1 MDRNYGIIRYSLKCQ
16 RYTKDI
22 APVKNVGYLHKEML
36 NLAENKDLYLTLR
49 GQNKKRLVFCFY
61 LIKSSTKIISFH
73 LFFGKNHQIN
83 NQQKRR
89 I

>member
-1 MDRNYGIIRYSLKCQ
+1 MGRNCVIIRYSLKHH
-16 RYTKDI
+16 RYTRDI
-22 APVKNVGYLHKEML
+22 APIKNVGYLHKEML
-36 NLAENKDLYLTLR
+36 NLVENKDLYLTLR
-49 GQNKKRLVFCFY
+49 GQNKKRLEFCFY

-73 LFFGKNHQIN
+73 LFFGENHQIN